1 MKKKEEMYKMT
12 PKTNGLQNVK
22 LQTNPTIFKIEIE
35 ENLNV
40 MYEFVFFCD
49 PLSVFFSYRLMF
61 NIILWECMYNTFNVK
76 LKR

>member
-1 MKKKEEMYKMT
+1 MT

-40 MYEFVFFCD
+40 MYEFVFFCV
-49 PLSVFFSYRLMF
+49 PVSSFSAIGSCLTYYGNAVQHF
-61 NIILWECMYNTFNVK
+61 
-76 LKR
+76 